1 MKWLGRLGLILL
13 LSSCSAQWHL
23 KKAVSK
29 DPTILERDT
38 LVVTDT
44 VVSPPVA
51 ITDTVT
57 LKQHDTITVV
67 KDRLRVQLVKVNDTV
82 IIDAICDSD
91 TIISVVEVPY
101 EKIVY
106 VEKATLLDKF
116 KDLILAGGILLGCFI
131 VIGDGCAHRYF
142 NIDYLCFRNTLL
154 LKRLRL

>member
-1 MKWLGRLGLILL
+1 MKWLGRLSLILL

-67 KDRLRVQLVKVNDTV
+67 KDRLKVQLVKVNDTV
-82 IIDAICDSD
+82 IIDAVCDSD
-91 TIISVVEVPY
+91 TIVTIVEVPY
-101 EKIVY
+101 EKVVY

-116 KDLILAGGILLGCFI
+116 KDLILAGVILLGCFM
-131 VIGDGCAHRYF
+131 VIGRW
-142 NIDYLCFRNTLL
+142 
-154 LKRLRL
+154 LRS